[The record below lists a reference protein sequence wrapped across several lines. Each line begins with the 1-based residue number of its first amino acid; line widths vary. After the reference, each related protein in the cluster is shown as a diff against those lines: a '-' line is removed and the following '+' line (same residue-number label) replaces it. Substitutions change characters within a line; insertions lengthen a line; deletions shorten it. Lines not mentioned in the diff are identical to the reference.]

1 MCEELA
7 LALDYPLGAVGRLP
21 ASRAAQTGG
30 EKTSNLVRHD
40 VSGTAGTGKTIVA
53 LHRAAHLARTHPQ
66 ARVLLTTF
74 SEPLANSLRAKLR
87 LLLSNEPRLGE
98 RIEVYSMDA
107 IGRRLYELNIG
118 KLKIATDT
126 QIVELVREASKNA
139 GAHKF
144 SLRFLTTEW
153 QQVVDGW
160 QLDSWEKVI
169 AT

>member
-1 MCEELA
+1 MEKNFN
-7 LALDYPLGAVGRLP
+7 GP
-21 ASRAAQTGG
+21 AR
-30 EKTSNLVRHD
+30 

-53 LHRAAHLARTHPQ
+53 MHRAAHLARTHRD

-74 SEPLANSLRAKLR
+74 SEPLANALHAKLR

-126 QIVELVREASKNA
+126 QIVELLREASKDA
-139 GAHKF
+139 GEHKF

-160 QLDSWEKVI
+160 QLDSWEEYRDVNRLGRKTRLREEQRKLLWTIFEAVR
-169 AT
+169 AGPA